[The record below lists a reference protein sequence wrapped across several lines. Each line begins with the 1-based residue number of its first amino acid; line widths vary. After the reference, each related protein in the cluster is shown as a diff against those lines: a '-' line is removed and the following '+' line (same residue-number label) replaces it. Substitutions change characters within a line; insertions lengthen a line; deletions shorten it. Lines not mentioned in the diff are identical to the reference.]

1 MTHLSDGLAGDLR
14 AALAGEA
21 ASVLRYT
28 YFAQTAEIEGHGE
41 IARLFTELADSVV
54 CAAHGHLDVLR
65 DAGDPDGQDGVGDT
79 RLNLASSLVDA
90 LHDAGEL
97 YPRLTTAAHEEGH
110 ADAASW
116 LSTLTALKK
125 RHTGRLKAALDDLT
139 RSPGE
144 QPALVAPHGGADD

>member
-1 MTHLSDGLAGDLR
+1 MTYLSDALAGDLR
-14 AALAGEA
+14 AAVAAEA
-21 ASVLRYT
+21 ASAVRYT

-41 IARLFTELADSVV
+41 IARLFTELADSLV

-65 DAGDPDGQDGVGDT
+65 EAGDPDRTDGVGDT
-79 RLNLASSLVDA
+79 RLNLASSVVDT

-97 YPRLTTAAHEEGH
+97 YPRLTAAAHAEGH

-125 RHTGRLKAALDDLT
+125 RHTGRLKTALDQLT
-139 RSPGE
+139 DASGV
-144 QPALVAPHGGADD
+144 QPALLISPGGTDD